1 MLRYFLKFDGDND
14 WTEVGSLVQST
25 GTTPF
30 SQNLCSTAWRST
42 TNEAN
47 FTLMWKGTDLY
58 TALLRNLLSA
68 QYSKKKVECKILVD
82 GEQGFIGFVNVNKM
96 TISSKR
102 IPDSI
107 NVFAEDHIILLDEKI
122 RKNHII
128 DGSGKK
134 MSDVVDW
141 CMESAGLPKI
151 TDWQDDSGDENLEV
165 PFVVTEDDDF
175 TYRDRID
182 TILQELGG
190 YVLVSEP
197 TTGGFIVRKV
207 NNEDEAEKRAKY
219 VVASK
224 LTSEST
230 RFSNDGVVVKFHNV
244 KTSQKHLVY
253 YHNVN
258 LKKGQ
263 IVDPGAEPDLNGN
276 LPSSAYGK
284 EGVLI
289 GEVIAKNGYFPTDG
303 DITKTYQEYD
313 ASLFDSDYN
322 KNVRRTQN
330 SDMGIYYVK
339 PGTVTGELKA
349 TDIDGNDISGWY
361 ENSDLYSEEG
371 RFTYDAG
378 GKFYPR
384 KAWQLLHNKSD
395 KVVNVV
401 YYSLEGVAVY
411 TDQESRV
418 VVPDDCKDPFE
429 YDSSYISKP
438 ETAFEFSALLYN
450 IKSVGGDTSKWTGKW
465 DDFEIGEKA
474 IIQHKKSVT
483 TDAVIVK
490 KTMKVIGGQA
500 WCDYI
505 AVMLDGWKANLLY
518 ELSKGISSAG
528 LQTPYDVAKA
538 NGFVGTEEE
547 YMLSTQN
554 TFSFAWSS
562 SDEKIDDDVDI
573 YTWNGTTILI
583 NGISIGNMGMDEF
596 NKRVSTQPEG
606 KPFLWMKINDGS
618 EFRLTG
624 QKGEEGERG
633 ERGERGEQG
642 EPGPSGED
650 AKSFVLKASSYTY
663 LIDKHSPD
671 NNIAIDIS
679 WDISGY
685 SGSPTVTCIT
695 NSGWYNSSTS
705 KLTIPKNT
713 TATYVT
719 VEATLA
725 GAQKQT
731 LTVSG
736 IDVTSRNN
744 YFGTTAP
751 GTPVEGDAYFDTTDN
766 LIKTYLN
773 GRWGNLN
780 TSTNQAY
787 VSEISAKAMRD
798 ALSRIQPGTLTQ
810 SDYAYFNTVIAG
822 VITADYI
829 GSKNI
834 ILNGGSIQ
842 SNGYDPN
849 SGIGFR
855 IDSSGESNF
864 RGVNMVNGSVTGA
877 GQFDCPSF
885 SSMPKRGATQI
896 AASGASARDLFT
908 DMENKF
914 KAYIVSG
921 GYFRASQ
928 EGNTNVAFIRYVKSG
943 QTVQYS
949 MYDSNSVILGG
960 FYNSNGVYGK
970 FGSVALGNTYL
981 LLGGGDVFKFKEIPR
996 QDSSSGLEQGQV
1008 YSDSSGVLHIV
1019 L

>member
-128 DGSGKK
+128 DGSEKK

-190 YVLVSEP
+190 YVLVSDP
-197 TTGGFIVRKV
+197 ATGGFIVRKV

-284 EGVLI
+284 EGVLV

-633 ERGERGEQG
+633 ERGEQG
-642 EPGPSGED
+642 EPGPRGED

-671 NNIAIDIS
+671 NNTAIDIS

-725 GAQKQT
+725 GAPKQT

-773 GRWGNLN
+773 GRWENLN

-829 GSKNI
+829 GAKDI
-834 ILNGGSIQ
+834 TLDGGSIK
-842 SNGYDPN
+842 SKGFASGSTGFKISYDGDAEFVGLRMYNG
-849 SGIGFR
+849 
-855 IDSSGESNF
+855 
-864 RGVNMVNGSVTGA
+864 VVTGTE
-877 GQFDCPSF
+877 FDCPTFTS
-885 SSMPKRGATQI
+885 K
-896 AASGASARDLFT
+896 ARDTGAVTYST
-908 DMENKF
+908 DPQQGWRNQYTELNSKIAPYLKDMLLYRCSS
-914 KAYIVSG
+914 A
-921 GYFRASQ
+921 Q
-928 EGNTNVAFIRYVKSG
+928 DPNVAFIRLLGSVF
-943 QTVQYS
+943 QF
-949 MYDSNSVILGG
+949 YDSNYRTYGAVTNGG
-960 FYNSNGVYGK
+960 SAWNSIQFAVTVYISAGM
-970 FGSVALGNTYL
+970 
-981 LLGGGDVFKFKEIPR
+981 VFKFKNLPTDPANCE
-996 QDSSSGLEQGQV
+996 SGMV
-1008 YSDSSGVLHIV
+1008 YVDNGTLKIKT
-1019 L
+1019 